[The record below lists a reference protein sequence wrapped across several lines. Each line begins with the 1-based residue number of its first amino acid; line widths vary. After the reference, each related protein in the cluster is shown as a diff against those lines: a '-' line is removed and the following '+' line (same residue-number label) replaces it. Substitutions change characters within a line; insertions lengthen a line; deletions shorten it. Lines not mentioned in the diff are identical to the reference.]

1 MKKKSREIEIFSL
14 SFLDIISCAFGAII
28 LILLVIKK
36 GDTRLEKSLDFNT
49 VEKNIIDN
57 LNYSQSIE
65 KLRAE
70 NKLLKSMI
78 NTKSSNIEVISNQLE
93 QKKKE
98 IESNA
103 IVNQKKKESINSL
116 ELVAN
121 SLTQANN
128 KVGKKTVKDKEVG
141 GIPVDSEYVVFII
154 DTSGSMKAIW
164 DKVTRELINILNVH
178 PKVKGFQI
186 LNDNGLHLLGAYE
199 NKWIP
204 DTPSK
209 RNNILNIL
217 KNWNSASNSSP
228 VEGLEIA
235 LKRYTSKNN
244 NTSIYIFG
252 DEFTGGSY
260 TPVFSTIKKLSTR
273 KKIRISG
280 VGFISLG
287 STNDRFATLMR
298 EVAENNNGTF
308 LGLPIIGMDLR
319 QYEK

>member
-1 MKKKSREIEIFSL
+1 MNKKNREIEIFSL

-36 GDTRLEKSLDFNT
+36 GDTRLEKKLDFDI
-49 VEKNIIDN
+49 VEKNIIED
-57 LNYSQSIE
+57 LTYSQSIE
-65 KLRAE
+65 KLRTE
-70 NKLLKSMI
+70 NKLLNSII
-78 NTKSSNIEVISNQLE
+78 NTKSNNIDALRNKLE
-93 QKKKE
+93 QKKKK
-98 IESNA
+98 IESYA
-103 IVNQKKKESINSL
+103 KVNQKKEDSINSL
-116 ELVAN
+116 ELIKN
-121 SLTQANN
+121 SLRQANN
-128 KVGKKTVKDKEVG
+128 KVGKNNVKDKEIG

-164 DKVTRELINILNVH
+164 DKVTKELINILNIH

-204 DTPSK
+204 DTPSR

-228 VEGLEIA
+228 VEGLEVA
-235 LKRYTSKNN
+235 LKRYTSKKH

-260 TPVFSTIKKLSTR
+260 TPVFSTIKRLSSR
-273 KKIRISG
+273 KNIRISG
-280 VGFISLG
+280 VGFISQG
-287 STNDRFATLMR
+287 ASNDRFATLMR
-298 EVAENNNGTF
+298 EITENNNGTF
-308 LGLPIIGMDLR
+308 LGLPIVGMDLR
-319 QYEK
+319 QYQK

>member
-1 MKKKSREIEIFSL
+1 MKKRSKDIEVFSL

-36 GDTRLEKSLDFNT
+36 GDTR
-49 VEKNIIDN
+49 VEKNLEFEKVEEDIIGN
-57 LNYSQSIE
+57 LNLLQSIE
-65 KLRAE
+65 KIKAE
-70 NKLLKSMI
+70 NKLLNSF
-78 NTKSSNIEVISNQLE
+78 ISNKLKSIDTLNDKLE
-93 QKKKE
+93 KKK
-98 IESNA
+98 IDIKNSA
-103 IVNQKKKESINSL
+103 IINQKKQDSINTL
-116 ELVAN
+116 KFAAN
-121 SLTQANN
+121 SLSQANN
-128 KVGKKTVKDKEVG
+128 KVGKKTIKDKEVG

-164 DKVTRELINILNVH
+164 DKVTRQLINILNVH

-186 LNDNGLHLLGAYE
+186 LNDNGIHLLGAYE

-228 VEGLEIA
+228 IEGLEIA
-235 LKRYTSKNN
+235 LKKYTAKNQ

-260 TPVFSTIKKLSTR
+260 TPVFSTIKKLSTKR
-273 KKIRISG
+273 NIRISG

-287 STNDRFATLMR
+287 RTNDRFATLMR
-298 EVAENNNGTF
+298 EIAENNNGTF

-319 QYEK
+319 QYER

>member
-1 MKKKSREIEIFSL
+1 MNKKNREIEIFSL

-36 GDTRLEKSLDFNT
+36 GDTRLEKKLDFDV
-49 VEKNIIDN
+49 VEKNIIED
-57 LNYSQSIE
+57 LTYSQSIE
-65 KLRAE
+65 KLRTE
-70 NKLLKSMI
+70 NKLLNSII
-78 NTKSSNIEVISNQLE
+78 NTKSNNIDALRNKLE
-93 QKKKE
+93 QKKKK
-98 IESNA
+98 IESYA
-103 IVNQKKKESINSL
+103 KVNQKKEDSINSL
-116 ELVAN
+116 ELIKN
-121 SLTQANN
+121 SLRQANN
-128 KVGKKTVKDKEVG
+128 KVGKNKVKDKEIG

-164 DKVTRELINILNVH
+164 DKVTKELINILNIH

-204 DTPSK
+204 DTPSR

-228 VEGLEIA
+228 VEGLEVA
-235 LKRYTSKNN
+235 LKRYTSKKH

-260 TPVFSTIKKLSTR
+260 TPVFSTIKKLSSR
-273 KKIRISG
+273 KNIRISG
-280 VGFISLG
+280 VGFISQG
-287 STNDRFATLMR
+287 TSNDRFATLMR
-298 EVAENNNGTF
+298 EITENNNGTF
-308 LGLPIIGMDLR
+308 LGLPIVGMDLR
-319 QYEK
+319 QYQK

>member
-1 MKKKSREIEIFSL
+1 MIKRTREIEIFSL

-36 GDTRLEKSLDFNT
+36 GDSIPEQNLDFNK
-49 VEKNIIDN
+49 VEENIIDN
-57 LNYSQSIE
+57 LKVTQSIE
-65 KLRAE
+65 KLKAE
-70 NKLLKSMI
+70 NRLLTSFINEKSD
-78 NTKSSNIEVISNQLE
+78 SIENLNSQLE
-93 QKKKE
+93 KKKNQ
-98 IESNA
+98 IENNA
-103 IVNQKKKESINSL
+103 VLNKKNQNSIVNLKLATTSL
-116 ELVAN
+116 SEAK
-121 SLTQANN
+121 N
-128 KVGKKTVKDKEVG
+128 KVGNKSVKDKEVG

-164 DKVTRELINILNVH
+164 DKVTKELVNILNIH

-186 LNDNGLHLLGAYE
+186 LNDNGQHLLGAYE

-209 RNNILNIL
+209 RNNIIKIL

-235 LKRYTSKNN
+235 LKKYTSRKN

-260 TPVFSTIKKLSTR
+260 TPVFSTIEKLSN
-273 KKIRISG
+273 KKNIRING
-280 VGFISLG
+280 IGFISLG

-298 EVAENNNGTF
+298 EIVENNNGAF
-308 LGLPIIGMDLR
+308 LALPIVGMDLR
-319 QYEK
+319 Q

>member
-1 MKKKSREIEIFSL
+1 MKKKNREIEIFSL

-36 GDTRLEKSLDFNT
+36 GDTRLEKKLDFDI
-49 VEKNIIDN
+49 VEKNIIED
-57 LNYSQSIE
+57 LTYSQSIE
-65 KLRAE
+65 KLRTE
-70 NKLLKSMI
+70 NKLLNSII
-78 NTKSSNIEVISNQLE
+78 NTKSNNIDALRNKLE
-93 QKKKE
+93 QKKKK
-98 IESNA
+98 IESYA
-103 IVNQKKKESINSL
+103 KVNQKKEDSINSL
-116 ELVAN
+116 ELIKN
-121 SLTQANN
+121 SLRQANN
-128 KVGKKTVKDKEVG
+128 KVGKNNVKDKEIG

-164 DKVTRELINILNVH
+164 DKVTKELINILNIH

-204 DTPSK
+204 DTPSR

-228 VEGLEIA
+228 VEGLEVA
-235 LKRYTSKNN
+235 LKRYTSKKH

-260 TPVFSTIKKLSTR
+260 TPVFSTIKKLSSR
-273 KKIRISG
+273 KNIRISG
-280 VGFISLG
+280 VGFISQG
-287 STNDRFATLMR
+287 ASNDRFATLMR
-298 EVAENNNGTF
+298 EITENNNGTF
-308 LGLPIIGMDLR
+308 LGLPIVGMDLR
-319 QYEK
+319 QYQK

>member
-1 MKKKSREIEIFSL
+1 MKKRSKDIEIFSL

-36 GDTRLEKSLDFNT
+36 GDTRLEENT
-49 VEKNIIDN
+49 N
-57 LNYSQSIE
+57 LNDLEEQIINNIKILQNIE
-65 KLRAE
+65 KLKEENQSLNSFISSKLNDIKNLNSQLE
-70 NKLLKSMI
+70 NKK
-78 NTKSSNIEVISNQLE
+78 N
-93 QKKKE
+93 E

-103 IVNQKKKESINSL
+103 LLNKEKKNSIESL
-116 ELVAN
+116 ELAAN
-121 SLTQANN
+121 SLNEAKN
-128 KVGKKTVKDKEVG
+128 KVGKKPIKDKEIG

-164 DKVTRELINILNVH
+164 GKVTKELINVLNIH

-186 LNDNGLHLLGAYE
+186 LNDNGQHLLGAYE

-209 RNNILNIL
+209 RNNMINIL

-235 LKRYTSKNN
+235 LKRYTSKKH

-260 TPVFSTIKKLSTR
+260 TPVFSTIERLSTKR
-273 KKIRISG
+273 NIRING

-298 EVAENNNGTF
+298 EIAEKNNGTF
-308 LGLPIIGMDLR
+308 LALPIIGMDLR
-319 QYEK
+319 QYER

>member
-1 MKKKSREIEIFSL
+1 MNKKNREIEIFSL

-36 GDTRLEKSLDFNT
+36 GDTRLEKKLDFDV
-49 VEKNIIDN
+49 VEKNIIED
-57 LNYSQSIE
+57 LTYSQSIE
-65 KLRAE
+65 KLRTE
-70 NKLLKSMI
+70 NKLLNSII
-78 NTKSSNIEVISNQLE
+78 NTKSINIDALRNKLE
-93 QKKKE
+93 QKKKK
-98 IESNA
+98 IESYA
-103 IVNQKKKESINSL
+103 KVNQKKEDSINSL
-116 ELVAN
+116 ELIKN
-121 SLTQANN
+121 SLRQANN
-128 KVGKKTVKDKEVG
+128 KVGKNNVKDKEIG

-164 DKVTRELINILNVH
+164 DKVTKELINILNIH

-204 DTPSK
+204 DTPSR

-228 VEGLEIA
+228 VEGLEVA
-235 LKRYTSKNN
+235 LKRYTSKKH

-260 TPVFSTIKKLSTR
+260 TPVFSTIKKLSSR
-273 KKIRISG
+273 KNIRISG
-280 VGFISLG
+280 VGFISQG
-287 STNDRFATLMR
+287 TSNDRFATLMR
-298 EVAENNNGTF
+298 EITENNNGTF
-308 LGLPIIGMDLR
+308 LGLPIVGMDLR
-319 QYEK
+319 QYQK

>member
-1 MKKKSREIEIFSL
+1 MIKRTKEIEIFSL

-36 GDTRLEKSLDFNT
+36 GDSIPEQNLDFNK
-49 VEKNIIDN
+49 VEENIIES
-57 LNYSQSIE
+57 LEVAESIE
-65 KLRAE
+65 KLKAE
-70 NKLLKSMI
+70 NRLLTFFI
-78 NTKSSNIEVISNQLE
+78 E
-93 QKKKE
+93 QKSESIENLNSQLDQKKIQ

-103 IVNQKKKESINSL
+103 VLNKKKENSIENLKFASASL
-116 ELVAN
+116 NE
-121 SLTQANN
+121 TKN
-128 KVGKKTVKDKEVG
+128 KVGKKDLKDKEVG

-164 DKVTRELINILNVH
+164 DKVTKELVNVLNIH

-186 LNDNGLHLLGAYE
+186 LNDNGQHLLGAYE

-209 RNNILNIL
+209 RNNIIKIL

-228 VEGLEIA
+228 IEGLEIA
-235 LKRYTSKNN
+235 LKRYTSRKH

-260 TPVFSTIKKLSTR
+260 TPVFATIEKLSIKKN
-273 KKIRISG
+273 IRING
-280 VGFISLG
+280 IGFISLG
-287 STNDRFATLMR
+287 STNDRFASLMR
-298 EVAENNNGTF
+298 EIVENNNGAF
-308 LGLPIIGMDLR
+308 LALPIVGMDLR
-319 QYEK
+319 Q

>member
-1 MKKKSREIEIFSL
+1 MNKKNREIEIFSL

-36 GDTRLEKSLDFNT
+36 GDTRLEKKLDFDV
-49 VEKNIIDN
+49 VEKNIIED
-57 LNYSQSIE
+57 LTYSQSIE
-65 KLRAE
+65 KLRTE
-70 NKLLKSMI
+70 NKLLNSII
-78 NTKSSNIEVISNQLE
+78 NTKSNNIDALRNKLE
-93 QKKKE
+93 QKKKK
-98 IESNA
+98 IESYA
-103 IVNQKKKESINSL
+103 KVNQKKEDSINSL
-116 ELVAN
+116 ELIKN
-121 SLTQANN
+121 SLRQANN
-128 KVGKKTVKDKEVG
+128 KVGKNNVKDKEIG

-164 DKVTRELINILNVH
+164 DKVTKELINILNIH

-204 DTPSK
+204 DTPSR

-228 VEGLEIA
+228 VEGLEVA
-235 LKRYTSKNN
+235 LKRYTSKKH

-260 TPVFSTIKKLSTR
+260 TPVFSTIKKLSSR
-273 KKIRISG
+273 KNIRISG
-280 VGFISLG
+280 VGFISQG
-287 STNDRFATLMR
+287 TSNDRFATLMR
-298 EVAENNNGTF
+298 EITENNNGTF
-308 LGLPIIGMDLR
+308 LGLPIVGMDLR
-319 QYEK
+319 QYQK

>member
-1 MKKKSREIEIFSL
+1 MKKRSKDIEVFSL

-36 GDTRLEKSLDFNT
+36 GDTRLEET
-49 VEKNIIDN
+49 TN
-57 LNYSQSIE
+57 LNNLEEQIINNVNILQNIE
-65 KLRAE
+65 KLKEE
-70 NKLLKSMI
+70 NKSLNSFI
-78 NTKSSNIEVISNQLE
+78 SSKLNDIKNLNSQLE
-93 QKKKE
+93 NKKNE

-103 IVNQKKKESINSL
+103 LRNKEKENSIEAL
-116 ELVAN
+116 ELAAN
-121 SLTQANN
+121 SLNEAKN
-128 KVGKKTVKDKEVG
+128 KVGKKSFKDKEIG

-164 DKVTRELINILNVH
+164 GKVTKELINVLNIH

-186 LNDNGLHLLGAYE
+186 LNDNGQHLLGAYE

-209 RNNILNIL
+209 RNNMMNIL

-235 LKRYTSKNN
+235 LKRYTSKKH

-260 TPVFSTIKKLSTR
+260 TPVFSTIERLSTKR
-273 KKIRISG
+273 NIRING

-298 EVAENNNGTF
+298 EIAEKN
-308 LGLPIIGMDLR
+308 
-319 QYEK
+319 

>member
-36 GDTRLEKSLDFNT
+36 GDTRLEKSLDFST

-65 KLRAE
+65 KLREE
-70 NKLLKSMI
+70 NKLLKSII
-78 NTKSSNIEVISNQLE
+78 NSKSSNIEVIKNRLE

-103 IVNQKKKESINSL
+103 IVNQKKEESINSL
-116 ELVAN
+116 ELAAN
-121 SLTQANN
+121 SLIQANN
-128 KVGKKTVKDKEVG
+128 KVGKNTVKDKEVG

-209 RNNILNIL
+209 RNNILSIL

-235 LKRYTSKNN
+235 LKRYTSKKH

-273 KKIRISG
+273 KNIRISG

-287 STNDRFATLMR
+287 TTNDRFATLMR
-298 EVAENNNGTF
+298 EIAENNNGTF

>member
-1 MKKKSREIEIFSL
+1 MIKRNREIEIFSL

-36 GDTRLEKSLDFNT
+36 GESIPKQNLDINR
-49 VEKNIIDN
+49 VEEDI
-57 LNYSQSIE
+57 IE
-65 KLRAE
+65 KLKVSENIEKLKAE
-70 NKLLKSMI
+70 NRLLTSFIKEKSDNI
-78 NTKSSNIEVISNQLE
+78 NNLNSELE
-93 QKKKE
+93 EKKIQ
-98 IESNA
+98 IESKAMLNKRKENSIENLKFA
-103 IVNQKKKESINSL
+103 TVSLNEAKNKKGK
-116 ELVAN
+116 
-121 SLTQANN
+121 N
-128 KVGKKTVKDKEVG
+128 KIKDKEVG

-164 DKVTRELINILNVH
+164 EKVTKELVNILNIH

-186 LNDNGLHLLGAYE
+186 LNDNGKHLLGAYE

-209 RNNILNIL
+209 RNNIIKIL

-228 VEGLEIA
+228 IQGLEVA
-235 LKRYTSKNN
+235 LKRYTSRKH

-260 TPVFSTIKKLSTR
+260 SPVFSTIEKLSI
-273 KKIRISG
+273 KKNIRING
-280 VGFISLG
+280 IGFISLG

-298 EVAENNNGTF
+298 EIAENNNGTF
-308 LGLPIIGMDLR
+308 LALPIVGMDLR
-319 QYEK
+319 Q

>member
-1 MKKKSREIEIFSL
+1 MIKRTKEIEIFSL

-36 GDTRLEKSLDFNT
+36 GDSIPEQNLDFNK
-49 VEKNIIDN
+49 VEENIIES
-57 LNYSQSIE
+57 LEVAESIE
-65 KLRAE
+65 KLKAE
-70 NKLLKSMI
+70 NRLLTFFI
-78 NTKSSNIEVISNQLE
+78 E
-93 QKKKE
+93 QKSESIENLNSQLDQKKIQ

-103 IVNQKKKESINSL
+103 VLNKKKENSIENLKFASASL
-116 ELVAN
+116 NE
-121 SLTQANN
+121 TKN
-128 KVGKKTVKDKEVG
+128 KVGKKDLKDKEVG

-164 DKVTRELINILNVH
+164 DKVTKELVNVLNIH

-186 LNDNGLHLLGAYE
+186 LNDNGQHLLGAYE

-209 RNNILNIL
+209 RNNIIKIL

-228 VEGLEIA
+228 IEGLEIA
-235 LKRYTSKNN
+235 LKRYTSRKH

-260 TPVFSTIKKLSTR
+260 TPVFATIEKLSIKKN
-273 KKIRISG
+273 IRING
-280 VGFISLG
+280 IGFISLG

-298 EVAENNNGTF
+298 EIVENNNGAF
-308 LGLPIIGMDLR
+308 LALPIVGMDLR
-319 QYEK
+319 Q

>member
-1 MKKKSREIEIFSL
+1 MIEIFSL

-36 GDTRLEKSLDFNT
+36 GDTRLEKKLDFDI
-49 VEKNIIDN
+49 VEKNIIED
-57 LNYSQSIE
+57 LTYSQSIE
-65 KLRAE
+65 KLRTE
-70 NKLLKSMI
+70 NKLLNSII
-78 NTKSSNIEVISNQLE
+78 NTKSNNIDALRNKLE
-93 QKKKE
+93 QKKKK
-98 IESNA
+98 IESYA
-103 IVNQKKKESINSL
+103 KVNQKKEDSINSL
-116 ELVAN
+116 ELIKN
-121 SLTQANN
+121 SLRQANN
-128 KVGKKTVKDKEVG
+128 KVGKNNVKDKEIG

-164 DKVTRELINILNVH
+164 DKVTKELINILNIH

-204 DTPSK
+204 DTPSR

-228 VEGLEIA
+228 VEGLEVA
-235 LKRYTSKNN
+235 LKRYTSKKH

-260 TPVFSTIKKLSTR
+260 TPVFSTIKRLSSR
-273 KKIRISG
+273 KNIRISG
-280 VGFISLG
+280 VGFISQG
-287 STNDRFATLMR
+287 ASNDRFATLMR
-298 EVAENNNGTF
+298 EITENNNGTF
-308 LGLPIIGMDLR
+308 LGLPIVGMDLR
-319 QYEK
+319 QYQK

>member
-70 NKLLKSMI
+70 NKLLKSVI

-298 EVAENNNGTF
+298 EIAENNNGTF

>member
-1 MKKKSREIEIFSL
+1 MNKKNREIEIFSL

-36 GDTRLEKSLDFNT
+36 GDTRLEKKLDFDI
-49 VEKNIIDN
+49 VEKNIIED
-57 LNYSQSIE
+57 LTYSQSIE
-65 KLRAE
+65 KLRTE
-70 NKLLKSMI
+70 NKLLNSII
-78 NTKSSNIEVISNQLE
+78 NTKSINIDALRNKLE
-93 QKKKE
+93 QKKKK
-98 IESNA
+98 IESYA
-103 IVNQKKKESINSL
+103 KVNQKKEDSINSL
-116 ELVAN
+116 ELIKN
-121 SLTQANN
+121 SLRQANN
-128 KVGKKTVKDKEVG
+128 KVGKNNVKDKEIG

-164 DKVTRELINILNVH
+164 DKVTKELINILNIH

-204 DTPSK
+204 DTPSR

-228 VEGLEIA
+228 VEGLEVA
-235 LKRYTSKNN
+235 LKRYTSKKH

-260 TPVFSTIKKLSTR
+260 TPVFSTIKKLSSR
-273 KKIRISG
+273 KNIRISG
-280 VGFISLG
+280 VGFISQG
-287 STNDRFATLMR
+287 ASNDRFATLMR
-298 EVAENNNGTF
+298 EITENNNGTF
-308 LGLPIIGMDLR
+308 LGLPIVGMDLR
-319 QYEK
+319 QYQK

>member
-1 MKKKSREIEIFSL
+1 MKKRSKDIEIFSL

-36 GDTRLEKSLDFNT
+36 GDTRLEET
-49 VEKNIIDN
+49 TN
-57 LNYSQSIE
+57 LNNLEEQIINNVKILQNIE
-65 KLRAE
+65 KLKEENQSLNSIISFKLNDIKNLNSQLE
-70 NKLLKSMI
+70 NKK
-78 NTKSSNIEVISNQLE
+78 N
-93 QKKKE
+93 E

-103 IVNQKKKESINSL
+103 LQNKEKENSIEAL
-116 ELVAN
+116 ELAAN
-121 SLTQANN
+121 SLNQAKN
-128 KVGKKTVKDKEVG
+128 KVGKKSIKDKEIG

-164 DKVTRELINILNVH
+164 GKVTKELINVLNIH

-186 LNDNGLHLLGAYE
+186 LNDNGQHLLGAYE

-209 RNNILNIL
+209 RNNMMNIL

-235 LKRYTSKNN
+235 LKRYTSKKH

-260 TPVFSTIKKLSTR
+260 TPVFSTIEKLSTKR
-273 KKIRISG
+273 NIRISG

-298 EVAENNNGTF
+298 EIAEKNNGTF
-308 LGLPIIGMDLR
+308 LALPIIGMDLR
-319 QYEK
+319 QYER

>member
-1 MKKKSREIEIFSL
+1 MIKRNREIEIFSL

-36 GDTRLEKSLDFNT
+36 GDLIP
-49 VEKNIIDN
+49 EKNLDLNKIEENILEN
-57 LNYSQSIE
+57 LKILQNIE
-65 KLRAE
+65 KLEAE
-70 NKLLKSMI
+70 NKLLNSLIIEKSDSIEDI
-78 NTKSSNIEVISNQLE
+78 NRELE
-93 QKKKE
+93 QKKIQ
-98 IESNA
+98 IESSAVLN
-103 IVNQKKKESINSL
+103 KKKENSIENLEFANRSL
-116 ELVAN
+116 N
-121 SLTQANN
+121 QAKN
-128 KVGKKTVKDKEVG
+128 KVGRNKVNDKEIG

-164 DKVTRELINILNVH
+164 NKVTKELVNILNIH

-186 LNDNGLHLLGAYE
+186 LNDNGQHLLGAYE

-209 RNNILNIL
+209 RNNIIKIL

-235 LKRYTSKNN
+235 LKRYTSRKY

-260 TPVFSTIKKLSTR
+260 TPVFSTIEKLSI
-273 KKIRISG
+273 KKNIRING
-280 VGFISLG
+280 VGFISQG

-298 EVAENNNGTF
+298 EIAENNNGAF
-308 LGLPIIGMDLR
+308 LALPIIGMDLR
-319 QYEK
+319 QYDK

>member
-1 MKKKSREIEIFSL
+1 MIKRNREIEIFSL

-36 GDTRLEKSLDFNT
+36 GDSIPEQNLDFNK
-49 VEKNIIDN
+49 VEENIIDN
-57 LNYSQSIE
+57 LKVTQNIE
-65 KLRAE
+65 KLKAE
-70 NKLLKSMI
+70 NRRLTSFINEKSDSI
-78 NTKSSNIEVISNQLE
+78 KNLSIQLE
-93 QKKKE
+93 KKKNQ
-98 IESNA
+98 IEKNA
-103 IVNQKKKESINSL
+103 GLNKRNQDSIANLKFVTNSL
-116 ELVAN
+116 SEAK
-121 SLTQANN
+121 N
-128 KVGKKTVKDKEVG
+128 KVGSKNIKDKEVG

-164 DKVTRELINILNVH
+164 DKVTKELVNILNIH

-186 LNDNGLHLLGAYE
+186 LNDNGQHLLGAYE

-209 RNNILNIL
+209 RNNIIKIL

-235 LKRYTSKNN
+235 LKRYTSKKQ

-260 TPVFSTIKKLSTR
+260 TPVFSTIEKLSI
-273 KKIRISG
+273 KKNIRING
-280 VGFISLG
+280 IGFISLG

-298 EVAENNNGTF
+298 EIAENNNGAF
-308 LGLPIIGMDLR
+308 LALPILGMDLR
-319 QYEK
+319 QYNK

>member
-1 MKKKSREIEIFSL
+1 MKKKNREIEIFSL

-36 GDTRLEKSLDFNT
+36 GDTRLEKKLDFDV
-49 VEKNIIDN
+49 VEKNIIED
-57 LNYSQSIE
+57 LTYSQSIE
-65 KLRAE
+65 KLRTE
-70 NKLLKSMI
+70 NKLLNSII
-78 NTKSSNIEVISNQLE
+78 NTKSNNIDALRNKLE
-93 QKKKE
+93 QKKKK
-98 IESNA
+98 IESYA
-103 IVNQKKKESINSL
+103 KVNQKKEDSINSL
-116 ELVAN
+116 ELIKN
-121 SLTQANN
+121 SLRQANN
-128 KVGKKTVKDKEVG
+128 KVGKNNVKDKEIG

-164 DKVTRELINILNVH
+164 DKVTKELINILNIH

-204 DTPSK
+204 DTPSR

-228 VEGLEIA
+228 VEGLEVA
-235 LKRYTSKNN
+235 LKRYTSKKH

-260 TPVFSTIKKLSTR
+260 TPVFSTIKKLSSR
-273 KKIRISG
+273 KNIRISG
-280 VGFISLG
+280 VGFISQG
-287 STNDRFATLMR
+287 TSNDRFATLMR
-298 EVAENNNGTF
+298 EITENNNGTF
-308 LGLPIIGMDLR
+308 LGLPIVGMDLR
-319 QYEK
+319 QYQK

>member
-1 MKKKSREIEIFSL
+1 MIKRTREIEIFSL

-36 GDTRLEKSLDFNT
+36 GDSISEKNLDFNKFEENI
-49 VEKNIIDN
+49 VEKLKVTQNIKNLKAENRLLTSSIKEKLDSIKN
-57 LNYSQSIE
+57 LNS
-65 KLRAE
+65 
-70 NKLLKSMI
+70 
-78 NTKSSNIEVISNQLE
+78 QLE
-93 QKKKE
+93 QKINK

-103 IVNQKKKESINSL
+103 ILNKRKENSIENLKIATTSL
-116 ELVAN
+116 SEAK
-121 SLTQANN
+121 N
-128 KVGKKTVKDKEVG
+128 KVGNKNIKDKEVG

-164 DKVTRELINILNVH
+164 DKVTKELVNILNIH

-186 LNDNGLHLLGAYE
+186 LNDNGIHLLGAYE

-209 RNNILNIL
+209 RNNIIKIL

-228 VEGLEIA
+228 IEGLEVA
-235 LKRYTSKNN
+235 LKRYTARKH

-260 TPVFSTIKKLSTR
+260 TPVFSTIEKLSIKR
-273 KKIRISG
+273 NIRING
-280 VGFISLG
+280 IGFISLG

-298 EVAENNNGTF
+298 EIAENNNGTF
-308 LGLPIIGMDLR
+308 LALPIVGMDLR
-319 QYEK
+319 Q